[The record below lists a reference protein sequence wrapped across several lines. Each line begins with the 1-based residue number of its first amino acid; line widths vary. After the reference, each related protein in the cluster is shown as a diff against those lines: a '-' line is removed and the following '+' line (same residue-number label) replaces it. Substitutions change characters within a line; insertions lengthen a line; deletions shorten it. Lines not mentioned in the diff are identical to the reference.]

1 MGPCDNSGELQSSA
15 CEDCPVTRTLSKRV
29 VVSSKIAI
37 PSWLLL
43 IGLVLAQGCT
53 VMMESPP
60 SSLISATKA
69 SAKLDYADPVLNQRR
84 ILLFGKITDSV
95 AEEIIRKLFYL
106 DAQSAEPID
115 LYLLTPGGELK
126 AAFSIEQT
134 FHLIRSPVR
143 TFALSECNS
152 GGAVLLASGTGGRA
166 AFRGSI
172 VVIHGMKVS
181 GSPPPGFA
189 ETVQDAYTSFWRRR
203 ARLPSAWLP
212 LPHGVT
218 HVLTAEQALEFGVI
232 DRILE

>member
-1 MGPCDNSGELQSSA
+1 MTSN
-15 CEDCPVTRTLSKRV
+15 LSKRA
-29 VVSSKIAI
+29 VSTKIAN
-37 PSWLLL
+37 PLSLLL
-43 IGLVLAQGCT
+43 IGLVFAQGCT

-60 SSLISATKA
+60 SDIASTMKA
-69 SAKLDYADPVLNQRR
+69 SAKVDFTDPVLNQRR
-84 ILLFGKITDSV
+84 ILLVGKITDRV

-134 FHLIRSPVR
+134 FHLIRSRVR

-152 GGAVLLASGTGGRA
+152 GGAVLLASGTGERA

-181 GSPPPGFA
+181 GRPPLGFTEA
-189 ETVQDAYTSFWRRR
+189 VQDAYTSFWRRR

-212 LPHGVT
+212 LPHGAT